1 MRSDRELIPKHHGAV
16 TCSPT
21 HPHLRVLSLKL
32 DVLTQ
37 TDLVSLILR
46 SAAERTGAIF
56 TYATAHTVVQAH
68 RARSF
73 RETADLADVCYADGM
88 GVVLAARAVTGR
100 RLPKVT
106 ANEFFPTLVSGVVRR
121 GLRLALV
128 GAAPGVAE
136 AAIRKVMQDMA
147 GNGPCDGSK
156 AQWCRC
162 YSGYLDDAEDVR
174 ILTELEA
181 WQPHLVVVGMGQP
194 HQENWAARARL
205 RLPGTTFHCVGGL
218 FDVLSGEIGSP
229 PDWMR
234 RNGLEWLYRL
244 IDQPGATWR
253 RYLLGLPVFAC
264 LTLREAL
271 VARFLRKRPVWG

>member
-1 MRSDRELIPKHHGAV
+1 MRSDREQMPKSDAAV
-16 TCSPT
+16 TCSPA
-21 HPHLRVLSLKL
+21 HSHLRILSLKL

-37 TDLVSLILR
+37 AGVVSLILR
-46 SAAERTGAIF
+46 NAAERTGAIF

-88 GVVLAARAVTGR
+88 GVVLAARAVTGC

-106 ANEFFPTLVSGVVRR
+106 ANDFFPTLVSGVALR

-136 AAIRKVMQDMA
+136 AALERVLQETA
-147 GNGPCDGSK
+147 GDGPSVGSN
-156 AQWCRC
+156 AHWCRC
-162 YSGYLDDAEDVR
+162 YSGYLDDAADARV
-174 ILTELEA
+174 LAELEE

-194 HQENWAARARL
+194 HQEKWAAKARL

-264 LTLREAL
+264 LTLRETL
-271 VARFLRKRPVWG
+271 MARFLRKTPLWG